1 MLATRYGAFLM
12 DVWMSSFRCEAAQ
25 VDYMSQLPIEIAID
39 IISSLSKFSD
49 IAAVTSTCQHMRA
62 IWLEHADI
70 IYRRAL
76 KNTVEFETECRA
88 LLVDQGYARNYP
100 TLSHLDV
107 CRLVRNNRKAS
118 KSAERFGIEVAS
130 HVFGESFWFD
140 NIISLGFFLTHR
152 INLLVPHAQP
162 SGRKVPGPLKH
173 PPWLSRTERQRF
185 LRAYYFVWRLVST
198 PAEAWPGR
206 VRTLCIRDL
215 YIVQEMWV

>member
-1 MLATRYGAFLM
+1 MDQRSIFCPTPHDHQLAACTCAQPLMRTTSASSRWKSKGGNRISTWKTHSGGLQSSFCFCGVLATRYGAFLM

-88 LLVDQGYARNYP
+88 LLVDQGYARNHP

-130 HVFGESFWFD
+130 HVSGESSWF
-140 NIISLGFFLTHR
+140 
-152 INLLVPHAQP
+152 
-162 SGRKVPGPLKH
+162 
-173 PPWLSRTERQRF
+173 
-185 LRAYYFVWRLVST
+185 
-198 PAEAWPGR
+198 
-206 VRTLCIRDL
+206 
-215 YIVQEMWV
+215 